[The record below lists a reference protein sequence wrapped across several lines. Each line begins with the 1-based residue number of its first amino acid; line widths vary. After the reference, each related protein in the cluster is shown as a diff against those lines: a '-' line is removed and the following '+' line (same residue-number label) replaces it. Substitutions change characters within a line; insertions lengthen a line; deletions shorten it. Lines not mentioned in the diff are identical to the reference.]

1 MILIAALNSLSVD
14 DVTGTDCAN
23 VTETKYADAHRIYL
37 FNIHANNWPEFMFA
51 SVTDAAKVRRI
62 DADLPR
68 AGMLNS
74 E

>member
-1 MILIAALNSLSVD
+1 VATGRQA
-14 DVTGTDCAN
+14 TGTYRAN

-37 FNIHANNWPEFMFA
+37 FVIEDVHNHANNWPEFMFA
-51 SVTDAAKVRRI
+51 SVTDATEVERI

-68 AGMLNS
+68 TGMLNS